1 MTAAETKLTQQTY
14 GLLTADEFKAKQD
27 AIAKEEEARLLEEQN
42 RAEAEALKA
51 ALAEAAPP
59 PPPPPKKSKVAPP
72 KQGALSFSFDDEG
85 A

>member
-27 AIAKEEEARLLEEQN
+27 AIAKEEQARLLEEQN
-42 RAEAEALKA
+42 RAKAEALKA

-59 PPPPPKKSKVAPP
+59 PPPPKKAKVAPP